1 MASIIGDLIAAV
13 LELAFWAAMEILPTV
28 FYFTALGPID
38 IHCIQIIA
46 AARWMKPVKLAAR
59 LS

>member
-1 MASIIGDLIAAV
+1 MYVWNKSDKLNTKGNFSNSLLAA
-13 LELAFWAAMEILPTV
+13 FG
-28 FYFTALGPID
+28 LGPID

-46 AARWMKPVKLAAR
+46 AARWMKPVKFAAR